1 MPRQATVYRVLIASP
16 SGLPEERQ
24 AVRNVFYKWN
34 VSSSSS
40 TNKSIMFEPVLW
52 EEDVH
57 PEFGRPQSVVNEQ
70 LVKSSDLMIAIF
82 WNRLGTPTGNFK
94 SGTIEEIDLF
104 LKEEKPSM
112 IYFSEKPILFR
123 EKDQISQIEEV
134 LEIKEKYRDRA
145 FVSNFENID
154 DFKDKL
160 FRDINSFAPKLING
174 TFKKGK
180 EIEPSSHD
188 PEIDKKRL
196 MIQAGS
202 LSELDYKNI
211 KEAISKIRKVNSKKT
226 IKVLDVGCASGYVTH
241 SRFNEFNNIQ
251 VVGIDK
257 SKAAI
262 EEANRVYADEKFSFT
277 NADIEDDHFYPESSD
292 LIFCSF
298 VLHHLA
304 KPESI
309 LNKLWSGL
317 NPHGCLIVNTVDDG
331 TIINWPQ
338 DKDLEELIQKTNKL
352 KGSPNRL
359 HGREIYKHLKS
370 LDPEPESVKM
380 EFDVL
385 TTANMTKEARRN
397 YFLECHSFRVDYAK
411 RAANRSDSTKFDKEQ
426 FEIFKRIADEQMER
440 FINEE
445 GLFAL
450 EVTPI
455 AIAYKA

>member
-1 MPRQATVYRVLIASP
+1 MTRDATVYRVFIASP
-16 SGLPEERQ
+16 EGVQEERQ
-24 AVRNVFYKWN
+24 AVRNLFYKWN

-40 TNKSIMFEPVLW
+40 TNKSIVFEPVLW

-57 PEFGRPQSVVNEQ
+57 PEIGRSQAAVNEQ
-70 LVKSSDLMIAIF
+70 LVESSDLMIAIF

-94 SGTIEEIDLF
+94 SGTIEEIDHF
-104 LKEEKPSM
+104 LEEEKPSM
-112 IYFSEKPILFR
+112 IYFSKKPIHFR
-123 EKDQISQIEEV
+123 EKDQKSQVEGV
-134 LEIKEKYRDRA
+134 LEIEKKYRDRA
-145 FVSNFENID
+145 FVSSFENID
-154 DFKDKL
+154 DFKNKL
-160 FRDINSFAPKLING
+160 FRDINSVAPKLING
-174 TFKKGK
+174 TLKKGK
-180 EIEPSSHD
+180 EIKPSSHD
-188 PEIDKKRL
+188 PKTDKKRL

-202 LSELDYKNI
+202 LSELDHENI
-211 KEAISKIRKVNSKKT
+211 KEAISNIRKVNSKKT
-226 IKVLDVGCASGYVTH
+226 IKVLDAGCASGYVTH

-262 EEANRVYADEKFSFT
+262 KEANRVYADGKFSFT
-277 NADIEDDHFYPESSD
+277 NADIEDDRFYPERCD
-292 LIFCSF
+292 IIFCSF

-304 KPESI
+304 KPEII
-309 LNKLWSGL
+309 LHKLWSVL

-331 TIINWPQ
+331 TIINWPH
-338 DKDLEELIQKTNKL
+338 DKDLEDLIKKTNAL

-359 HGREIYKHLKS
+359 HGREIYNQLKS

-380 EFDVL
+380 KFDVL
-385 TTANMTKEARRN
+385 TTANMSKEDRRN
-397 YFLECHSFRVDYAK
+397 YFLECHSFRVDYAE
-411 RAANRSDSTKFDKEQ
+411 RAANRPDASDLDKGQFDK
-426 FEIFKRIADEQMER
+426 FKRIAGEQMER

>member
-1 MPRQATVYRVLIASP
+1 M
-16 SGLPEERQ
+16 
-24 AVRNVFYKWN
+24 
-34 VSSSSS
+34 
-40 TNKSIMFEPVLW
+40 
-52 EEDVH
+52 
-57 PEFGRPQSVVNEQ
+57 
-70 LVKSSDLMIAIF
+70 
-82 WNRLGTPTGNFK
+82 
-94 SGTIEEIDLF
+94 
-104 LKEEKPSM
+104 
-112 IYFSEKPILFR
+112 
-123 EKDQISQIEEV
+123 
-134 LEIKEKYRDRA
+134 
-145 FVSNFENID
+145 
-154 DFKDKL
+154 
-160 FRDINSFAPKLING
+160 ING

-188 PEIDKKRL
+188 PKTDKKRL
-196 MIQAGS
+196 MIQSVS

-211 KEAISKIRKVNSKKT
+211 KEAISKIREVNSKKT

-241 SRFNEFNNIQ
+241 SRFNNFNNIQ

-262 EEANRVYADEKFSFT
+262 KEANRDYADEKFSFT
-277 NADIEDDHFYPESSD
+277 NADIEDDRFYPERYD

-304 KPESI
+304 EPKSI
-309 LNKLWSGL
+309 LHKLWSAL

-331 TIINWPQ
+331 TIINYPQ
-338 DKDLEELIQKTNKL
+338 NDDLNWLIQKTNEL

-359 HGREIYKHLKS
+359 HGREIYNHLKS

-380 EFDVL
+380 KFDVL
-385 TTANMTKEARRN
+385 TTANMSKEDRRN
-397 YFLECHSFRVDYAK
+397 YFLECHSFRVDYAE
-411 RAANRSDSTKFDKEQ
+411 RAANMPDSTDLDKDL
-426 FEIFKRIADEQMER
+426 FEKFKRIAGEQMER